1 MDAAAFTNPAGE
13 LVTQRRYG
21 GGQDLTF
28 VPNPL
33 PPPPAIEQAA
43 IASAGALLAD
53 AEYWLGQLIGLGGV
67 LHDANALA
75 APYIR
80 HEAVRSSQ
88 IEGMRTSLGEL
99 AAFEAA
105 SDEPPPDSDARE
117 TLNYV
122 AALDQGLSRM
132 RDGGAIDADLVR
144 DLHRTLMTGAGDEL
158 RSAPGEFRNVQ
169 AYITAGGAVIYTPP
183 PPGRMPGCLDSLFG
197 YIDSRP
203 EAPPLVEI
211 AWTHYA
217 FEAIHPFRDGNGR
230 VGRIL
235 MPLLLARR
243 RGLEHPLLYLS
254 PYLFEHRQEYYD
266 RLFAVS
272 ARSDWAG
279 WLAFML
285 RAVASQAQASV
296 ATAQRLIAIEDEWRQ
311 RLEEAGATPTAL
323 RLAVLIRRQSLAVTA
338 PHAIGL
344 LAGAGSPVTPP
355 TAYQAI
361 ADLERTGIVS
371 EITGRARG
379 RIWLAHELVDLLES
393 DQGAANEDAAGA

>member
-1 MDAAAFTNPAGE
+1 MDTAAFSNPSGE
-13 LVTQRRYG
+13 LVTQRPRG
-21 GGQDLTF
+21 GGRYLTF
-28 VPNPL
+28 VPNTL

-43 IASAGALLAD
+43 LASAGALLAD
-53 AEYWLGQLIGLGGV
+53 AEYWLGQLIGLGSV
-67 LHDANALA
+67 LHNASTLA

-80 HEAVRSSQ
+80 QEAVRSSQ
-88 IEGMRTSLGEL
+88 IEGTRTSLGEL

-105 SDEPPPDSDARE
+105 GGPPPDGDAQE

-122 AALDQGLSRM
+122 AALDEGLDRI
-132 RDGGAIDADLVR
+132 REGVPIDADLVR
-144 DLHRTLMTGAGDEL
+144 DLHRTLMAGPHDEA
-158 RSAPGEFRNVQ
+158 RSTPGEFRDVQ
-169 AYITAGGAVIYTPP
+169 NYITAGGEVKYTPP
-183 PPGRMPGCLDSLFG
+183 PPDRMLGCLDSLFG

-203 EAPPLVEI
+203 DAPPLVKI
-211 AWTHYA
+211 AWVHYA

-235 MPLLLARR
+235 IPLLLARR

-279 WLAFML
+279 WLAFIL

-296 ATAQRLIAIEDEWRQ
+296 ATAQRLIALDDEWRL
-311 RLEEAGATPTAL
+311 RLEQGGATPSAL
-323 RLAVLIRRQSLAVTA
+323 RLASLIRRQSLAVTA
-338 PHAIGL
+338 ALARDL
-344 LAGAGSPVTPP
+344 LAGAGHPVTPP

-361 ADLERTGIVS
+361 ADLERAGILT

-379 RIWLAHELVDLLES
+379 RIWLALELVHLLEG
-393 DQGAANEDAAGA
+393 DEGADGEASAG

>member
-1 MDAAAFTNPAGE
+1 MDAAAFTNPSGE
-13 LVTQRRYG
+13 LVTQRPLG
-21 GGQDLTF
+21 GGRYLTF
-28 VPNPL
+28 VPDPL

-80 HEAVRSSQ
+80 QEAVRSSQ
-88 IEGMRTSLGEL
+88 IEGTRTSIGDL
-99 AAFEAA
+99 AAFEAVPEA
-105 SDEPPPDSDARE
+105 EPLDGDARE

-122 AALDQGLSRM
+122 GALDEGLR
-132 RDGGAIDADLVR
+132 RIRGGAAIDADLVR
-144 DLHRTLMTGAGDEL
+144 DLHRMLMAGAGDEA
-158 RSAPGEFRNVQ
+158 RSAPGELRDVQ
-169 AYITAGGAVIYTPP
+169 NYIAAGGEVIYTPP
-183 PPGRMPGCLDSLFG
+183 PPDRMLDCLEGLFG
-197 YIDSRP
+197 YIDSQP

-211 AWTHYA
+211 AWVHYA

-235 MPLLLARR
+235 IALLLARR
-243 RGLEHPLLYLS
+243 RSLEHPLLYLS

-279 WLAFML
+279 WLAFIL
-285 RAVASQAQASV
+285 RAVASQAQSSV
-296 ATAQRLIAIEDEWRQ
+296 ATAQRLIALEGEWRL
-311 RLEEAGATPTAL
+311 RLEEGSATPTAL
-323 RLAVLIRRQSLAVTA
+323 RLASLVRRQSLGVTA
-338 PHAIGL
+338 ALARTL
-344 LAGAGSPVTPP
+344 LAEAGQAVTPP

-361 ADLERTGIVS
+361 ADLERTGILT

-379 RIWLAHELVDLLES
+379 RIWLALELVDLLEG
-393 DQGAANEDAAGA
+393 DGGAARAG

>member
-1 MDAAAFTNPAGE
+1 MDAAAFTNPSGE
-13 LVTQRRYG
+13 LVTQRPRG
-21 GGQDLTF
+21 GGRYLTF

-43 IASAGALLAD
+43 IAGASALLAD
-53 AEYWLGQLIGLGGV
+53 AEYWLGQLIGLGGM
-67 LHDANALA
+67 LHDASALA

-80 HEAVRSSQ
+80 QEAVRSSQ
-88 IEGMRTSLGEL
+88 IEGTRTSLGEL

-105 SDEPPPDSDARE
+105 GGPPPDGDAQE

-122 AALDQGLSRM
+122 AALDEGLR
-132 RDGGAIDADLVR
+132 RIREGAAIDALLVC
-144 DLHRTLMTGAGDEL
+144 DVHRTLMAGAPDEA

-169 AYITAGGAVIYTPP
+169 NYITGGGEVIYTPP
-183 PPGRMPGCLDSLFG
+183 PPDRMLGCLDSLFG
-197 YIDSRP
+197 YIDSP
-203 EAPPLVEI
+203 PDTPPLVEI
-211 AWTHYA
+211 AWVHYA
-217 FEAIHPFRDGNGR
+217 FESIHPFRDGNGR

-235 MPLLLARR
+235 IPLLLARR
-243 RGLEHPLLYLS
+243 RRLDHPLLYIS

-285 RAVASQAQASV
+285 RAFASQARASV
-296 ATAQRLIAIEDEWRQ
+296 ATAKRLIALDDEWRL
-311 RLEEAGATPTAL
+311 RLEQGGATPSAL
-323 RLAVLIRRQSLAVTA
+323 RLASLIRRQSLAVTA
-338 PHAIGL
+338 ALARNL
-344 LAGAGSPVTPP
+344 LAGAGHPVTPP

-361 ADLERTGIVS
+361 ADLERAGILT

-379 RIWLAHELVDLLES
+379 RIWLALELVDLLEGGE
-393 DQGAANEDAAGA
+393 GAAGVAGAG

>member
-1 MDAAAFTNPAGE
+1 MDAAAFTNPSGQ
-13 LVTQRRYG
+13 LVTQRPRG
-21 GGQDLTF
+21 GGRYLTF

-33 PPPPAIEQAA
+33 PPPPEIAQAA

-88 IEGMRTSLGEL
+88 IEGTRTSIGDL
-99 AAFEAA
+99 AAFEAVPE
-105 SDEPPPDSDARE
+105 SQPLDGDAQE

-122 AALDQGLSRM
+122 AALDEGLDRI

-144 DLHRTLMTGAGDEL
+144 DLHRTLMAGAGDEV
-158 RSAPGEFRNVQ
+158 RSAPGEFRTVQ
-169 AYITAGGAVIYTPP
+169 NYITAGGAPIYTPP
-183 PPGRMPGCLDSLFG
+183 PPDRMLDCLDSLFG
-197 YIDSRP
+197 YIDSQP

-211 AWTHYA
+211 AWVHYA

-272 ARSDWAG
+272 ARSDWPG

-285 RAVASQAQASV
+285 RAVASRAQASV
-296 ATAQRLIAIEDEWRQ
+296 ATAQRLMAIEDEWRL

-361 ADLERTGIVS
+361 ADLERAGIVT

-379 RIWLAHELVDLLES
+379 RIWLARELVDLLEG
-393 DQGAANEDAAGA
+393 DEGGAGS

>member
-1 MDAAAFTNPAGE
+1 MDAAAFTNPSGE

-43 IASAGALLAD
+43 IASAGVLLAD

-67 LHDANALA
+67 LPDANALA

-88 IEGMRTSLGEL
+88 IEGARTSIGDL
-99 AAFEAA
+99 AALEAA
-105 SDEPPPDSDARE
+105 SDGPLPDDDAQE

-122 AALDQGLSRM
+122 NALDEGLDRI
-132 RDGGAIDADLVR
+132 RAGAAIDADLVR
-144 DLHRTLMTGAGDEL
+144 DLHRTLMAGAGDEA
-158 RSAPGEFRNVQ
+158 RSAPGEFRDVQ
-169 AYITAGGAVIYTPP
+169 AYITGGGEVIYTPP
-183 PPGRMPGCLDSLFG
+183 PPARMSDCLESLFG
-197 YIDSRP
+197 YIDSQP
-203 EAPPLVEI
+203 QAPPLVEI
-211 AWTHYA
+211 AWVHYV

-254 PYLFEHRQEYYD
+254 PYLFEHRQQYYD

-285 RAVASQAQASV
+285 RAVASRARASV
-296 ATAQRLIAIEDEWRQ
+296 TTAQRLIAIEDEWRL

-338 PHAIGL
+338 PRAISL
-344 LAGAGSPVTPP
+344 LAGAGSGVTPP

-361 ADLERTGIVS
+361 GDLERAGIVT

-379 RIWLAHELVDLLES
+379 RIWLAVELVDLLES
-393 DQGAANEDAAGA
+393 DQDAASEAGAGS

>member
-1 MDAAAFTNPAGE
+1 MDAAAFTNPSGE
-13 LVTQRRYG
+13 LVTQRRHG

-33 PPPPAIEQAA
+33 PPPPEIAHAA

-88 IEGMRTSLGEL
+88 IEGTRTSLGEL
-99 AAFEAA
+99 VAFEAA
-105 SDEPPPDSDARE
+105 SDEPPPDDDARE

-122 AALDQGLSRM
+122 AALDEGLSRI
-132 RDGGAIDADLVR
+132 RDGGAIDAALLR
-144 DLHRTLMTGAGDEL
+144 DLHRTLMAGAGNEL
-158 RSAPGEFRNVQ
+158 RSAPGEFRDVQ
-169 AYITAGGAVIYTPP
+169 AYITGGGRVIYTPP
-183 PPGRMPGCLDSLFG
+183 APDRMPGCLDDLFR
-197 YIDSRP
+197 YIDSQP

-211 AWTHYA
+211 AWVHYA

-285 RAVASQAQASV
+285 RAVASRARASV

-338 PHAIGL
+338 PRAIGL
-344 LAGAGSPVTPP
+344 LAGAGSAVTPP

-361 ADLERTGIVS
+361 ADLERAGIVS

-379 RIWLAHELVDLLES
+379 RIWLARELVDLLES
-393 DQGAANEDAAGA
+393 DEGAANEGGAGS

>member
-1 MDAAAFTNPAGE
+1 MDAAAFTNPSGE
-13 LVTQRRYG
+13 LVTQRPRG
-21 GGQDLTF
+21 GGRSLTF

-43 IASAGALLAD
+43 IASAGVLLAD

-67 LHDANALA
+67 LHDSNTLA

-80 HEAVRSSQ
+80 QEAVRSSQ
-88 IEGMRTSLGEL
+88 IEGTRTSLGEL

-105 SDEPPPDSDARE
+105 GGPPPDGDAQE

-122 AALDQGLSRM
+122 GALDEGLDRI
-132 RDGGAIDADLVR
+132 REGVPIDADLVR
-144 DLHRTLMTGAGDEL
+144 DVHRTLMAGAPDEA

-169 AYITAGGAVIYTPP
+169 NYITGGGEVIYAPP
-183 PPGRMPGCLDSLFG
+183 PPDRMLGCLDSLFG
-197 YIDSRP
+197 YVDSRP
-203 EAPPLVEI
+203 DAPPLVEI
-211 AWTHYA
+211 AWVHYA

-235 MPLLLARR
+235 IPLLLARR
-243 RGLEHPLLYLS
+243 RGLDHPLLYIS

-279 WLAFML
+279 WLAYIL
-285 RAVASQAQASV
+285 RAVASQARASV
-296 ATAQRLIAIEDEWRQ
+296 ATAKRLIALDGEWRL
-311 RLEEAGATPTAL
+311 RLEQGGATPSAL
-323 RLAVLIRRQSLAVTA
+323 RLASLVRRQSLAVTA
-338 PHAIGL
+338 ALAREL
-344 LAGAGSPVTPP
+344 LAGAGHPVTPP

-361 ADLERTGIVS
+361 ADLERAGILT

-379 RIWLAHELVDLLES
+379 RIWLALELVDLLDGGE
-393 DQGAANEDAAGA
+393 GAAGVAGAG

>member
-1 MDAAAFTNPAGE
+1 MDAAAFTNPSGE

-43 IASAGALLAD
+43 IASAGVLLAD

-67 LHDANALA
+67 LHDASALA
-75 APYIR
+75 VPYIR

-88 IEGMRTSLGEL
+88 IEGTRTSIGDL
-99 AAFEAA
+99 AALEAA
-105 SDEPPPDSDARE
+105 ADGPLPDADAQE

-122 AALDQGLSRM
+122 SALDEGLDRI
-132 RDGGAIDADLVR
+132 RAGATIDADLVR
-144 DLHRTLMTGAGDEL
+144 DLHRTLMAGAGDEA
-158 RSAPGEFRNVQ
+158 RSAPGEFRDVQ
-169 AYITAGGAVIYTPP
+169 AYIAGGGEVIYAPP
-183 PPGRMPGCLDSLFG
+183 PPARMSDCLESLFG
-197 YIDSRP
+197 YIDSQP
-203 EAPPLVEI
+203 QAPPLVEI
-211 AWTHYA
+211 AWAHYV

-230 VGRIL
+230 IGRIL

-254 PYLFEHRQEYYD
+254 PYLFEHRQQYYD

-272 ARSDWAG
+272 TRSDWAG

-285 RAVASQAQASV
+285 RAVASRARASV
-296 ATAQRLIAIEDEWRQ
+296 TTAQRLIAIEDEWRL

-338 PHAIGL
+338 PRAISL
-344 LAGAGSPVTPP
+344 LAGAGSGVTPP

-361 ADLERTGIVS
+361 GDLERAGIVT

-379 RIWLAHELVDLLES
+379 RIWLAAELVDLLES
-393 DQGAANEDAAGA
+393 DQEAANEAGAGS